1 MGDTLRYPLLRTRQT
16 PVQNPYARLRFG
28 RMRLNGLQ
36 RADVAGGYPCL
47 HRPVIAACRCHRTR
61 GNGIGSSH
69 ISAELQDAV
78 SQQARCRR
86 QTLGLVRGQQR
97 VQRVRDLRVG
107 QSLTFEFSNFEV
119 A

>member
-28 RMRLNGLQ
+28 QMRLNGLQ
-36 RADVAGGYPCL
+36 RAEALSGYPCL
-47 HRPVIAACRCHRTR
+47 HRPVIVACRCHRTR

-78 SQQARCRR
+78 CQQARCRR
-86 QTLGLVRGQQR
+86 QTLGLVRRQQR

-107 QSLTFEFSNFEV
+107 QSVRLQFDNFRMS
-119 A
+119 